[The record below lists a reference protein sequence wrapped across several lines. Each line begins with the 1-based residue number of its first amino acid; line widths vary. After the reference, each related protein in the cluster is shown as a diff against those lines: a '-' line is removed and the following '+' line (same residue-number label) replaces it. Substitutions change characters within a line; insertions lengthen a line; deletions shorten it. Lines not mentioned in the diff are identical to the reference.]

1 MNAPNPS
8 QHANG
13 ISLRLDGVNFKRVLV
28 PVDFSVCTL
37 ETLRYAKALAEKS
50 GAVVDV
56 LHVIQPSP
64 GRDEAAMPRP
74 GLIRTMSEGVHRE
87 LKRLVAILWE
97 SEVGATV
104 SVRVR
109 EGRAHEVILRE
120 ACSTNASLIIMGT
133 RDRSWLS
140 GLLRRHTVKRVIQ
153 NSPCPVM
160 VLRSGL
166 TGSGANRNSRNGSS
180 FMEGHYRVAHA
191 LRGLGEPGVNVL
203 ELNLVLDSMSSS
215 K

>member
-1 MNAPNPS
+1 VDVPDAD
-8 QHANG
+8 A
-13 ISLRLDGVNFKRVLV
+13 RVARVLV

-37 ETLRYAKALAEKS
+37 ETLRYAKALAEKFD
-50 GAVVDV
+50 AVVDV
-56 LHVIQPSP
+56 LHVIQLSL
-64 GRDEAAMPRP
+64 GRNEAAMLRP
-74 GLIRTMSEGVHRE
+74 GLIRTMSEGARQE
-87 LKRLVAILWE
+87 LKKLVGILWE
-97 SEVGATV
+97 SEVEATV

-133 RDRSWLS
+133 RNRSWLS
-140 GLLRRHTVKRVIQ
+140 GLLRRNTVKRVIQ

-160 VLRSGL
+160 VLRTGL
-166 TGSGANRNSRNGSS
+166 MGSGANRNSRNGSS

>member
-1 MNAPNPS
+1 
-8 QHANG
+8 
-13 ISLRLDGVNFKRVLV
+13 
-28 PVDFSVCTL
+28 
-37 ETLRYAKALAEKS
+37 
-50 GAVVDV
+50 
-56 LHVIQPSP
+56 
-64 GRDEAAMPRP
+64 MPRP
-74 GLIRTMSEGVHRE
+74 GLIRTMSEGAHQE
-87 LKRLVAILWE
+87 LKRLVGILWE
-97 SEVGATV
+97 SEVKATV

-160 VLRSGL
+160 VLRAGL
-166 TGSGANRNSRNGSS
+166 TGRKESRCNPTANLNIL
-180 FMEGHYRVAHA
+180 M
-191 LRGLGEPGVNVL
+191 
-203 ELNLVLDSMSSS
+203 LNLALDSI

>member
-1 MNAPNPS
+1 MDVPDAD
-8 QHANG
+8 A
-13 ISLRLDGVNFKRVLV
+13 RVARVLV

-50 GAVVDV
+50 DAVVDV
-56 LHVIQPSP
+56 LHVIQPNL

-74 GLIRTMSEGVHRE
+74 GLIRTMSEGARQE

-97 SEVGATV
+97 SEFKATV

-133 RDRSWLS
+133 RNRSWLS
-140 GLLRRHTVKRVIQ
+140 RLLRRNTVKRVIQ

-160 VLRSGL
+160 VLRAGI
-166 TGSGANRNSRNGSS
+166 TGSGVNRNSRNGSLERIRAFTSQVPS
-180 FMEGHYRVAHA
+180 FFGGIM
-191 LRGLGEPGVNVL
+191 VNAQKQL
-203 ELNLVLDSMSSS
+203 LKSQ
-215 K
+215 

>member
-1 MNAPNPS
+1 MNPPNSLPPDRSVDAPD
-8 QHANG
+8 ADV
-13 ISLRLDGVNFKRVLV
+13 RVARVLV

-50 GAVVDV
+50 DAVVDV
-56 LHVIQPSP
+56 LHVIQLSP

-74 GLIRTMSEGVHRE
+74 GLIRTMSEGAHRE

-97 SEVGATV
+97 SELKATV

-140 GLLRRHTVKRVIQ
+140 GLLRRHTVKRVVQ
-153 NSPCPVM
+153 NSSCPVM
-160 VLRSGL
+160 VLRAGL
-166 TGSGANRNSRNGSS
+166 TGRKESRCNPTANLNIL
-180 FMEGHYRVAHA
+180 M
-191 LRGLGEPGVNVL
+191 
-203 ELNLVLDSMSSS
+203 LNLALDSI

>member
-1 MNAPNPS
+1 MNLPNPLPPDRS
-8 QHANG
+8 VDVPDADA
-13 ISLRLDGVNFKRVLV
+13 RVARVLV

-50 GAVVDV
+50 DAVVDV
-56 LHVIQPSP
+56 LHVIQPSL

-74 GLIRTMSEGVHRE
+74 GLIRTMSEGAHQE
-87 LKRLVAILWE
+87 LKRLVGILWE
-97 SEVGATV
+97 SEVKATV

-133 RDRSWLS
+133 RNRSWLS
-140 GLLRRHTVKRVIQ
+140 GLLRRNTVKRVVQ
-153 NSPCPVM
+153 NSSCPVM
-160 VLRSGL
+160 VLRAGL
-166 TGSGANRNSRNGSS
+166 TGRKESRCNPTANLNIL
-180 FMEGHYRVAHA
+180 M
-191 LRGLGEPGVNVL
+191 
-203 ELNLVLDSMSSS
+203 LNLALDSI

>member
-1 MNAPNPS
+1 MNALHQPK
-8 QHANG
+8 HANG
-13 ISLRLDGVNFKRVLV
+13 INFPLDGTNFKRLLV

-50 GAVVDV
+50 DAVVDV
-56 LHVIQPSP
+56 LHVIQPNL

-74 GLIRTMSEGVHRE
+74 GLIRTMSEGAHQE
-87 LKRLVAILWE
+87 LKRLVGILWE
-97 SEVGATV
+97 SEVKATV

-160 VLRSGL
+160 VLRAGL
-166 TGSGANRNSRNGSS
+166 TGRKESRCNPTANLNIL
-180 FMEGHYRVAHA
+180 M
-191 LRGLGEPGVNVL
+191 
-203 ELNLVLDSMSSS
+203 LNLALDSI

>member
-1 MNAPNPS
+1 VDVPDAD
-8 QHANG
+8 A
-13 ISLRLDGVNFKRVLV
+13 RVARVLV

-50 GAVVDV
+50 DAIVDV
-56 LHVIQPSP
+56 LHVIQPSI

-74 GLIRTMSEGVHRE
+74 GLIRTMSEGAHRE
-87 LKRLVAILWE
+87 LKKLVGILWGNE
-97 SEVGATV
+97 LKATV

-120 ACSTNASLIIMGT
+120 AGSTNALLIIMGT

-140 GLLRRHTVKRVIQ
+140 GLLRRNTVKCVIQ

-160 VLRSGL
+160 VLRAGL
-166 TGSGANRNSRNGSS
+166 TGSGVNRNSRNGSS
-180 FMEGHYRVAHA
+180 FIRAFTSQVPSFFGGIM
-191 LRGLGEPGVNVL
+191 VNAQKQL
-203 ELNLVLDSMSSS
+203 LKSQ
-215 K
+215 

>member
-1 MNAPNPS
+1 VDVPDAG
-8 QHANG
+8 A
-13 ISLRLDGVNFKRVLV
+13 RVARVLV

-50 GAVVDV
+50 DAGVDV
-56 LHVIQPSP
+56 LHVIQLSL
-64 GRDEAAMPRP
+64 GRNEAAMPHP
-74 GLIRTMSEGVHRE
+74 GLIRTMSEGARQE
-87 LKRLVAILWE
+87 LKKLVGILWE
-97 SEVGATV
+97 SEVEATV

-120 ACSTNASLIIMGT
+120 ACSTNASLIIMGM

-160 VLRSGL
+160 VLRAGL
-166 TGSGANRNSRNGSS
+166 TGSRANRNSRNGSS
-180 FMEGHYRVAHA
+180 FIRASASPVPSFFG
-191 LRGLGEPGVNVL
+191 GIKVNT
-203 ELNLVLDSMSSS
+203 
-215 K
+215 

>member
-1 MNAPNPS
+1 MDVPDA
-8 QHANG
+8 AA
-13 ISLRLDGVNFKRVLV
+13 RVARVLV

-37 ETLRYAKALAEKS
+37 ETLRYAKALAEKFDV
-50 GAVVDV
+50 VVDV
-56 LHVIQPSP
+56 LHVIQPSL
-64 GRDEAAMPRP
+64 GRDEAAMQHPD
-74 GLIRTMSEGVHRE
+74 LIRTISEGAHRE

-97 SEVGATV
+97 SEVEATV

-120 ACSTNASLIIMGT
+120 ARSTNASLIIMGT

-140 GLLRRHTVKRVIQ
+140 GLVRRNTVKRVIQ

-160 VLRSGL
+160 VLRADL

-180 FMEGHYRVAHA
+180 FIRASASPVSSFFVGIM
-191 LRGLGEPGVNVL
+191 VNA
-203 ELNLVLDSMSSS
+203 
-215 K
+215 

>member
-1 MNAPNPS
+1 M
-8 QHANG
+8 QHINH
-13 ISLRLDGVNFKRVLV
+13 
-28 PVDFSVCTL
+28 
-37 ETLRYAKALAEKS
+37 
-50 GAVVDV
+50 
-56 LHVIQPSP
+56 HV
-64 GRDEAAMPRP
+64 
-74 GLIRTMSEGVHRE
+74 E
-87 LKRLVAILWE
+87 LKKLAGILWE

-109 EGRAHEVILRE
+109 EGRAHEVIPRE
-120 ACSTNASLIIMGT
+120 ARSTNASLIIMGT
-133 RDRSWLS
+133 RNRSWLS
-140 GLLRRHTVKRVIQ
+140 GLLRRNTVKRVIQ

-160 VLRSGL
+160 VLRTGL